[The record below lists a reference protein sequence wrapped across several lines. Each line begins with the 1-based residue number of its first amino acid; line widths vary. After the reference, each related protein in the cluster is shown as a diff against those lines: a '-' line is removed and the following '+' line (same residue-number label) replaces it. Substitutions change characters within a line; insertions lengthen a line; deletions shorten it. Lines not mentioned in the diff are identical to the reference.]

1 MISMK
6 NKNAIT
12 LVALSI
18 TIIIL
23 LLLAAVVI
31 QISFGEN
38 GLITKASSTNLE
50 QAKSELYDIAKLEY
64 LNLKSKALLNNE
76 QEPDFDSILSQESFS
91 NKYNIIEN
99 NITDKKGNIIDTK
112 ANLIKVVKNDYSD
125 MSSNIPQIPI
135 EDKDKLIL
143 RINVRTTSNL
153 KLTLGNQPSVNV
165 ELDKDSSKES
175 KHLAANSSINQ
186 SLDPGTYIMKLSLV
200 NGDPSGINYLNDL
213 QVNILHSFASVDII
227 NWGTTN
233 STKLILASI
242 DKVYAPEP
250 DLVYVIYDSAVFKK
264 IPNDLFKN
272 KKTNTNISRFFNCP
286 NITEIPEDLYKNCIN
301 AKNFMMVF
309 FRCKK
314 IESIPE
320 NLFKYNINATNFNNA
335 FTETKIKSIPENLF
349 ANNTKINDLS
359 FTFKNCNELTSI
371 PQNIINNAMSATRH
385 SGTFNGCTSASNYS
399 TLDVSL
405 K

>member
-1 MISMK
+1 MIIIK

-23 LLLAAVVI
+23 LILVAVAI

-38 GLITKASSTNLE
+38 GLITKAKSTKLE
-50 QAKSELYDIAKLEY
+50 QAKSELYDTAKLEY
-64 LNLKSKALLNNE
+64 LNLKSKAILNNE
-76 QEPDFDSILSQESFS
+76 QEPSFDSILSQENFS
-91 NKYNIIEN
+91 SKYNIIEN

-112 ANLIKVVKNDYSD
+112 ANLLKLIKNDDSD
-125 MSSNIPQIPI
+125 ISSNIPQIAI

-143 RINVRTTSNL
+143 RINVRITSNL
-153 KLTLGNQPSVNV
+153 KLTLGNQPPVNV
-165 ELDKDSSKES
+165 ELDDGSSKES
-175 KHLAANSSINQ
+175 KNLASNSSITQ
-186 SLDPGTYIMKLSLV
+186 SLSPGTYIMKLSLI
-200 NGDPSGINYLNDL
+200 NADPSGINYLNDL
-213 QVNILHSFASVDII
+213 QVHILHSFASIDII

-242 DKVYAPEP
+242 DKVYAPKP

-264 IPNDLFKN
+264 IPKDLFKN
-272 KKTNTNISRFFNCP
+272 KKTNTNMSRFFNCP
-286 NITEIPEDLYKNCIN
+286 NITEIPEDLFKNCVN

-309 FRCKK
+309 FRCRK

-320 NLFKYNINATNFNNA
+320 NLFKYNVNATNFNNT
-335 FTETKIKSIPENLF
+335 FTETKIKTIPENLF
-349 ANNTKINDLS
+349 TNNININDLS

-371 PQNIINNAMSATRH
+371 PQNIIDKAISTPRH
-385 SGTFNGCTSASNYS
+385 SGTFTGCTSASNYS
-399 TLDVSL
+399 TLPSGL